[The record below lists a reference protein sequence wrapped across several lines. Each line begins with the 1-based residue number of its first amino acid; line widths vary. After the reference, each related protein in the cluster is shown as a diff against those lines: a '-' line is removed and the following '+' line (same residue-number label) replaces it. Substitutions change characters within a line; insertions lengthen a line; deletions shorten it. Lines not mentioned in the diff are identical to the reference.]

1 MRPNL
6 QTDVLMR
13 REDTQK
19 HREKTDC
26 QCKNRGREWSE
37 VATSPGT
44 LSIASN
50 QEKLEETRK
59 NPPVVASEEA

>member
-19 HREKTDC
+19 HTENTDC
-26 QCKNRGREWSE
+26 QCKNRVRDWSE
-37 VATSPGT
+37 VTISPGT

-59 NPPVVASEEA
+59 NLPIEASEEA